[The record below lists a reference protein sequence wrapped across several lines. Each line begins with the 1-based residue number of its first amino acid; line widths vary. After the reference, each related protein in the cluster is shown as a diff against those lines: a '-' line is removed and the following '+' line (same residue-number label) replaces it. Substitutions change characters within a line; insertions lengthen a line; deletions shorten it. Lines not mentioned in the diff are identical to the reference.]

1 MEKYDLTGKT
11 ALITGGAG
19 LLGVQHAIALLEVG
33 ANVVLSDID
42 DASLEAALVELQ
54 SMTFSGRILTANMDV
69 TKESSVNLLNEKI
82 LSEDLSINVLVNNA
96 AIDPKISDGSINV
109 EQSRLE
115 NFSIDE
121 WDRQIQ
127 VGLTGAL
134 ICARVFGHQMA
145 KCGGG
150 VIVNVASDLSVFS
163 PDQRLY
169 QKPGVSDE
177 SQPVKP
183 VSYSVVKTGLI
194 GLTRYLATY
203 WAKQGVRCNALSPG
217 GIENNQ
223 GEDFV
228 ERLSALV
235 PMGRMARVDEYRSAM
250 QFLCSDASLYMNG
263 QNLVIDGGR
272 SVL

>member
-42 DASLEAALVELQ
+42 DVSLEAALVELQ

-235 PMGRMARVDEYRSAM
+235 PMGRMARVDEYRSAI

>member
-19 LLGVQHAIALLEVG
+19 LMGVQHAIALLQVG
-33 ANVVLSDID
+33 ANVVLSDIND
-42 DASLEAALVELQ
+42 ESLEAALVELK
-54 SMTFSGRILTANMDV
+54 SKTFSGRVLKANMDV
-69 TKESSVNLLNEKI
+69 TKESSVTSLNDKM
-82 LSEDLSINVLVNNA
+82 LSEDLMINILVNNA
-96 AIDPKISDGSINV
+96 AIDPKISDGTMSV

-127 VGLTGAL
+127 VGLTGAFV
-134 ICARVFGHQMA
+134 CARVFGHQMA

-169 QKPGVSDE
+169 QKSGVLDE
-177 SQPVKP
+177 AQPVKP

-203 WAKQGVRCNALSPG
+203 WAAQGVRCNALSPG
-217 GIENNQ
+217 GIESNQ
-223 GEDFV
+223 GKDFV

-235 PMGRMARVDEYRSAM
+235 PMGRMAQVEEYRSAM
-250 QFLCSDASLYMNG
+250 QFLCSDASSYMNG

>member
-19 LLGVQHAIALLEVG
+19 LMGVQHAIALLQVG
-33 ANVVLSDID
+33 ANVVLSDI
-42 DASLEAALVELQ
+42 
-54 SMTFSGRILTANMDV
+54 N
-69 TKESSVNLLNEKI
+69 
-82 LSEDLSINVLVNNA
+82 
-96 AIDPKISDGSINV
+96 DGTMSV

-127 VGLTGAL
+127 VGLTGAFV
-134 ICARVFGHQMA
+134 CARVFGHQMA

-169 QKPGVSDE
+169 QKSGVLDE
-177 SQPVKP
+177 AQPVKP

-203 WAKQGVRCNALSPG
+203 WAAQGVRCNALSPG
-217 GIENNQ
+217 GIESNQ
-223 GEDFV
+223 GKDFV

-235 PMGRMARVDEYRSAM
+235 PMGRMAQVEEYRSAM
-250 QFLCSDASLYMNG
+250 QFLCSDASSYMNG